1 MSNREREER
10 DAALSQEEE
19 EKAADLSHEEE
30 VDVEERRAPAAK
42 IVHEAIRR
50 QGIEELERPATSLL
64 WSGVVAGMA
73 MGMSVLAEA
82 VLRHSLPESPA
93 KPVLSSFGYTVGF
106 LIVIMGRLQLFTEST
121 VTAVLPLTT
130 KPSWPSFWR
139 TARLWAIVLGANLVG
154 TFAFALYAVLGGF
167 ASNELTGAIVEVS
180 HAVLKHDPLAT
191 LLGGIPSGFLIAT
204 IVWIMPSSSGQ
215 RIWIIMLITWL
226 IALGGFAHVIAG
238 SAEAWVLLL
247 DGSASIGWVLG
258 GFLLPAFIGNV
269 IGGTGLFAF
278 LAHAQV
284 SREIHD

>member
-10 DAALSQEEE
+10 EAALSQEEE
-19 EKAADLSHEEE
+19 EQAADLSHEEE
-30 VDVEERRAPAAK
+30 VDVEERRAPPAR

-64 WSGVVAGMA
+64 WSGVVAGVA
-73 MGMSVLAEA
+73 MGMSVLSEA
-82 VLRHSLPESPA
+82 VLKVSLPEGPA
-93 KPVLSSFGYTVGF
+93 KEMLTAFGYTVGF

-130 KPSWPSFWR
+130 KPSWASFLR
-139 TARLWAIVLGANLVG
+139 TARLWAIVLFANLAG
-154 TFAFALYAVLGGF
+154 TFAFALYAVFGGF
-167 ASNELTGAIVEVS
+167 GSPELTDAIREVS
-180 HAVLKHDPLAT
+180 RVVLEHSPRDT
-191 LLGGIPSGFLIAT
+191 LLTGIPSGFLIAT
-204 IVWIMPSSSGQ
+204 IVWIMPSASGQ

-226 IALGGFAHVIAG
+226 IALGGFAHIIAG
-238 SAEAWVLLL
+238 SAEAWILLI
-247 DGSASIGWVLG
+247 DGSVGIGWVVG
-258 GFLLPAFIGNV
+258 GFLLPAFVGNV